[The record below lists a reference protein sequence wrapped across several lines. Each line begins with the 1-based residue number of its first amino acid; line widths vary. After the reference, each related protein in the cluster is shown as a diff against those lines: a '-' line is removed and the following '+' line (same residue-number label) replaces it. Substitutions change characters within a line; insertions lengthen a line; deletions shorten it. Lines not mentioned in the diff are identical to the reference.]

1 MAERMSKVYLVGAG
15 PGDPDLITWKGR
27 QLLALA
33 DSVLYDHLASEHLLE
48 LTRKDCERI
57 YVGKKKAVHAYPQ
70 EEICAMMIERA
81 HRGLTVVRL
90 KGGDPFIFGRGGEE
104 VEALAEAGIPF
115 EVVPGVTSPLGIAAY
130 SGVPLTHRDHTKV
143 VTFVTGHDV
152 PGIDWGKVGQSE
164 TLVVFMG
171 IANIREIAREIM
183 AHGRSGDTPAIAVRW
198 GTRPDQQTVTGT
210 LRTIAD
216 EIESA
221 HLKPPATVIIGEV
234 VGLHLK
240 LTWFEKLPLFGQRI
254 MVTRAQDQAADFSA
268 RLRSLGA
275 DAVELPVIS
284 IQPPEDPGPLD
295 RAIGH
300 LALYDWLIF
309 TSVNGVR
316 FFIDR
321 LDRSN
326 LDLRSFK
333 ARICAIGPATRRAVE
348 NLHLKVDLMPKEYV
362 AESLVSA
369 LGSERL
375 TGKRVLLP
383 RAAVARDLIPTELT
397 KLGAHVEVVE
407 AYRNVVPENAAQRA
421 SEIFSG
427 ARKPD
432 WITFTSSSTV
442 KNCVAIAGREALQGI
457 RVASIGPV
465 TSKTVLE
472 CGLRVDAEAKQF
484 TLDGLIQAILETTQ
498 PETRNQKPET
508 KPYDSSS

>member
-1 MAERMSKVYLVGAG
+1 MAERINKVYLVGAG

-27 QLLALA
+27 QLLAIA
-33 DSVLYDHLASEHLLE
+33 DSVLYDHLANEHLLA
-48 LTRKDCERI
+48 LTRKNCERI
-57 YVGKKKAVHAYPQ
+57 YVGKKKSVHAYPQ
-70 EEICAMMIERA
+70 EEISALMIERA
-81 HRGLTVVRL
+81 QRGLTVVRL

-164 TLVVFMG
+164 TLVIFMG
-171 IANIREIAREIM
+171 IAAIREIAHEIM
-183 AHGRSGDTPAIAVRW
+183 AHGRSGDTPSIAVRW
-198 GTRPDQQTVTGT
+198 GTRPDQETVTGT
-210 LRTIAD
+210 LATIAD
-216 EIESA
+216 EIEKA

-234 VGLHLK
+234 VGLHQK
-240 LTWFEKLPLFGQRI
+240 LTWFERLPLFGQKI
-254 MVTRAQDQAADFSA
+254 VVTRAQDQAADFCA

-275 DAVELPVIS
+275 DAIELPVIS
-284 IQPPEDPGPLD
+284 IQPPGDPGPLD
-295 RAIGH
+295 RAIAH

-321 LDRSN
+321 LDRSDQ
-326 LDLRSFK
+326 DLRSLK
-333 ARICAIGPATRRAVE
+333 ARVCAIGPATRRAVE
-348 NLHLKVDLMPKEYV
+348 DLHVKVDLMPDEYV
-362 AESLVSA
+362 AERLVEA
-369 LGSERL
+369 FRSELL

-383 RAAVARDLIPTELT
+383 RAAVARDLIPAELT

-407 AYRNVVPENAAQRA
+407 AYRNVVPGNAAERA
-421 SEIFSG
+421 REIFPG

-442 KNCVAIAGREALQGI
+442 KNFIAIAGREALDGVRI
-457 RVASIGPV
+457 ASIGPV
-465 TSKTVLE
+465 TSRTVRD
-472 CGLRVDAEAKQF
+472 CGLKVDAEAKEF
-484 TLDGLIQAILETTQ
+484 TVDGVVQAILD
-498 PETRNQKPET
+498 NH
-508 KPYDSSS
+508 SST